1 LEEHELNQERLAVG
15 AEDSDS
21 IPFTIRAS
29 NPQNRHM
36 RHQKTDLLPPFQNI
50 RCFSFVKQIYL
61 DTFYCVYWKE
71 YMGGRREVH
80 LRPEGEE
87 TSVDGGAVE
96 GKILDTTK
104 RTKREERSR
113 VGSA

>member
-15 AEDSDS
+15 AEDSES

-50 RCFSFVKQIYL
+50 RSFSFVKQIYL

-80 LRPEGEE
+80 LRPDELIERKGRRRRW
-87 TSVDGGAVE
+87 TVVQLK
-96 GKILDTTK
+96 GKF
-104 RTKREERSR
+104 
-113 VGSA
+113 